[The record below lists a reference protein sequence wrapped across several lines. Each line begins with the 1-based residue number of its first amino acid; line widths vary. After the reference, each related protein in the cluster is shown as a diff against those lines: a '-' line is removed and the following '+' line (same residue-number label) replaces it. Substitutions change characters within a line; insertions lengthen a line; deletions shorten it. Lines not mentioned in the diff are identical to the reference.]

1 LLAMASAQATK
12 NQCPSEAVT
21 SNNREANT
29 VIKTLT
35 HLPHPVENAAALA
48 GHFTDL
54 APPLND
60 RQAHLEASRCLYCY
74 DAPCVN
80 ACPSDIDIPSF
91 IRNIHQDNVQG
102 AAQKILSAN
111 ILGGSCARVCPT
123 EILCQQACVR
133 NNDHECAPVLIG
145 LLQRYAVDNAHF
157 SEHPFSRAAA
167 TGKRIAVVGAGPAGL
182 SCAHRSA
189 MHGHDVVIFEAR
201 EKAGGLNEYGIAKY
215 KLVDDYAQKELDF
228 LLQIGGI
235 EIRHG
240 QKLGENLT
248 LSDLHQ
254 QFDAV
259 FLGLGLNASKQL
271 GLNHEDAPGLL
282 AATEYIRELR
292 QADDLTQLPLAD
304 HCIVLGAGNTAIDM
318 AVQMA
323 RLGAHDVN
331 LVYRRGV
338 EDMGATHHEQDIAK
352 ANQVRLLTWAQ
363 PEEVLLDAQ
372 GHVRGMRFART
383 QLVEGRLQT
392 TGETFELVADAIFK
406 AIGQAFDSSALSD
419 PLARELKR
427 QGDRIAVDEQ
437 LRTSIPGVYAGGD
450 CTSLDQDLTVQAV
463 QHGKLAAEAINAQL
477 MLNVEAA

>member
-1 LLAMASAQATK
+1 MLAMASAQATK

>member
-1 LLAMASAQATK
+1 M
-12 NQCPSEAVT
+12 
-21 SNNREANT
+21 
-29 VIKTLT
+29 IKTLT
-35 HLPHPVENAAALA
+35 HLPHPYENAAVLA
-48 GHFTDL
+48 SHFTDL

-80 ACPSDIDIPSF
+80 ACPSEIDIPSF

-133 NNDHECAPVLIG
+133 NNAHECAPVLIG
-145 LLQRYAVDNAHF
+145 LLQRYAVDNSHF
-157 SEHPFSRAAA
+157 PEHPFARSAA

-228 LLQIGGI
+228 LLDIGGI

-240 QKLGENLT
+240 YKLGDNLS

-259 FLGLGLNASKQL
+259 FLGIGLAASKQL
-271 GLNHEDAPGLL
+271 GLPHEDAPGLV
-282 AATEYIRELR
+282 AATDYIRELR
-292 QADDLTQLPLAD
+292 QADDLSQLPLANR
-304 HCIVLGAGNTAIDM
+304 CIVLGAGNTAIDM

-323 RLGAHDVN
+323 RLGARDVN
-331 LVYRRGV
+331 LVYRRGFD
-338 EDMGATHHEQDIAK
+338 DMGATHHEQDIAK

-363 PEEVLLDAQ
+363 PEEVLLDDQ
-372 GHVRGMRFART
+372 GQVRGMRFART
-383 QLVEGRLQT
+383 HLVEGRLQT
-392 TGETFELVADAIFK
+392 TGETFELAADGIFK
-406 AIGQAFDSSALSD
+406 AIGQAFDSRALAD
-419 PLARELKR
+419 PLARELQR
-427 QGDRIAVDEQ
+427 QGDRILVDEQ

-463 QHGKLAAEAINAQL
+463 QHGKLAAEAMNAQL

>member
-1 LLAMASAQATK
+1 M
-12 NQCPSEAVT
+12 
-21 SNNREANT
+21 
-29 VIKTLT
+29 IKTLT

-80 ACPSDIDIPSF
+80 ACPSEIDIPSF

-133 NNDHECAPVLIG
+133 NNAHECAPVLIG

-157 SEHPFSRAAA
+157 PEHPFARSAA

-228 LLQIGGI
+228 LLDIGGI

-240 QKLGENLT
+240 YKLGDNLS

-254 QFDAV
+254 QCDAV
-259 FLGLGLNASKQL
+259 FLGIGLAASKQL
-271 GLNHEDAPGLL
+271 GLPHEDAPGLV
-282 AATEYIRELR
+282 AATDYIRELR
-292 QADDLTQLPLAD
+292 QADDLSQLPLANR
-304 HCIVLGAGNTAIDM
+304 CIVLGAGNTAIDM

-331 LVYRRGV
+331 LVYRRGI
-338 EDMGATHHEQDIAK
+338 EDMGATRHEQDIAK

-363 PEEVLLDAQ
+363 PEEVLLDDQ
-372 GHVRGMRFART
+372 GQVRGMRFART
-383 QLVEGRLQT
+383 HLVEGRLQT
-392 TGETFELVADAIFK
+392 TGETFELAADGIFK
-406 AIGQAFDSSALSD
+406 AIGQAFDSRALAD
-419 PLARELKR
+419 PLARELQR
-427 QGDRIAVDEQ
+427 QGDRILVDEQ

-463 QHGKLAAEAINAQL
+463 QHGKLAAEAMNAQL

>member
-1 LLAMASAQATK
+1 M
-12 NQCPSEAVT
+12 
-21 SNNREANT
+21 
-29 VIKTLT
+29 IKTLN
-35 HLPHPVENAAALA
+35 HLPHPQEDGATLA
-48 GHFTDL
+48 GHFSDL

-80 ACPSDIDIPSF
+80 ACPSEIDIPSF
-91 IRNIHQDNVQG
+91 IRHIHTDNVQG

-133 NNDHECAPVLIG
+133 NNAQECAPVLIG

-157 SEHPFSRAAA
+157 SQHPFQREAAS
-167 TGKRIAVVGAGPAGL
+167 GKRIAVVGAGPAGL
-182 SCAHRSA
+182 SCAHRCA
-189 MHGHDVVIFEAR
+189 MHGHEVVIFEAR

-215 KLVDDYAQKELDF
+215 KLVDDFAQKELDF

-240 QKLGENLT
+240 HRLGDNLSLT
-248 LSDLHQ
+248 ELHQ

-259 FLGLGLNASKQL
+259 FLGLGLAASKQL
-271 GLNHEDAPGLL
+271 GLPHEDAPGLL
-282 AATEYIRELR
+282 AATDYIRELR

-304 HCIVLGAGNTAIDM
+304 RCIVLGAGNTAIDM

-331 LVYRRGV
+331 LVYRRGI

-352 ANQVRLLTWAQ
+352 ANQVRLLTWAA
-363 PEEVLLDAQ
+363 PEEVLLDARGQ
-372 GHVRGMRFART
+372 VRGMRFART
-383 QLVEGRLQT
+383 RLVEGRLQT

-406 AIGQAFDSSALSD
+406 AIGQAFDGAALSD
-419 PLARELKR
+419 PLGDPLAQELKR
-427 QGDRIAVDEQ
+427 AGERIEVDEQ

-450 CTSLDQDLTVQAV
+450 CVSLGQDLTVQAV
-463 QHGKLAAEAINAQL
+463 QHGKLAAEAMHAQL